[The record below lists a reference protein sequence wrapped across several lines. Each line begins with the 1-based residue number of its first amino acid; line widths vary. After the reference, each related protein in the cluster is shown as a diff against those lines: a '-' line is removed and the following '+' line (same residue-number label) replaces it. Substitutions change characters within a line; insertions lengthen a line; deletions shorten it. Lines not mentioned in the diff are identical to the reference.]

1 MIPVYSMLLR
11 KYLSNSE
18 SEREREREN
27 FKSGDDKKAS
37 PSLIVNAINIVF
49 FILAVVLAVVPA
61 VLVAQRCNPE
71 LKVRYG
77 ILAFFFSDIYIFQ
90 WAIRKFVMNEPEYC
104 MMI

>member
-18 SEREREREN
+18 SEREREN
-27 FKSGDDKKAS
+27 FKSDDDKKAS
-37 PSLIVNAINIVF
+37 PSLLVSSISIVF
-49 FILAVVLAVVPA
+49 FILAVVFAVVPA
-61 VLVAQRCNPE
+61 VLVARQCNPE

-90 WAIRKFVMNEPEYC
+90 WAIRKFVINEPEYC
-104 MMI
+104 MML

>member
-1 MIPVYSMLLR
+1 MIGVYSMLAR
-11 KYLSNSE
+11 KYLENDS
-18 SEREREREN
+18 EN

-37 PSLIVNAINIVF
+37 PSLLVNAINIVF

-61 VLVAQRCNPE
+61 VLIARQCNPE
-71 LKVRYG
+71 FKVRYG

-104 MMI
+104 QML